1 MALGELRVKRWCG
14 ETQEFEEAFL
24 AIVLCI
30 FCSNCVL
37 WSQPGGQAPV
47 SRALLARDAPI
58 RLLPGLSVSETYLA
72 HVAKSWRSV

>member
-47 SRALLARDAPI
+47 SRALLATDSPI